1 MTTAKPTESQ
11 QLDQLSHDLGIQF
24 AYPNSDK
31 IYLSGSRTVMSRSET
46 VWIVDDDR
54 SIRWVLEK
62 ALQQEGLNTQCFESA
77 DGVLN
82 RLTRQQPDV
91 IISDIR
97 MPGASGLDLL
107 ARIRD
112 LYPRLP
118 VIIMTA
124 HSDLDSAVASY
135 QGGAFEYLP
144 KPFDVDEAVSLVKR
158 ANQHA
163 QEQQGLEAP
172 AALGRTPEIIGE
184 APAMQ
189 VVFRAIGRLSHS
201 NITVL
206 INGESGTGKE
216 LVAHALHRHS
226 PRASSPFIA
235 LNMAAIPKDL
245 MESELFGHEKG
256 AFTGAANQRRGRF
269 EQADGG
275 TLFLDEIG
283 DMPAETQTRLLR
295 VLADGEFYRVGGH
308 TPVKVD
314 VRIIAATH
322 QNLESLVQAGKFRE
336 DLFHRLNVIRI
347 HIPRLADRREDIP
360 TLARHFL
367 GRAAQE
373 LAVEPKLLKS
383 ETEDYLKHLP
393 WPGNVRQLENTCRWI
408 TVMASGREVHIDDL
422 PPELLSQPQENAPA
436 ANWEQGLRQWADQA
450 LARGQSSLLDSAVPA
465 FERIMIETAL
475 KHTAG
480 RRRDAAVLLGW
491 GRNTLTRKI
500 KELGMKVDGGDDDD
514 GDD

>member
-1 MTTAKPTESQ
+1 
-11 QLDQLSHDLGIQF
+11 
-24 AYPNSDK
+24 
-31 IYLSGSRTVMSRSET
+31 MSRSET

-97 MPGASGLDLL
+97 MPGTSGLDLL
-107 ARIRD
+107 AEIRQMH
-112 LYPRLP
+112 PRLP

-158 ANQHA
+158 ANLHA
-163 QEQQGLEAP
+163 QEQLRQAEPEPQL
-172 AALGRTPEIIGE
+172 RSPEIIGE

-189 VVFRAIGRLSHS
+189 EVFRAIGRLSHS

-226 PRASSPFIA
+226 PRAAAPFIA

-283 DMPAETQTRLLR
+283 DMPADTQTRLLR

-322 QNLESLVQAGKFRE
+322 QNLENLVREGKFRE

-360 TLARHFL
+360 ALARHFL
-367 GRAAQE
+367 ARAAQE

-383 ETEDYLKHLP
+383 ETEDYLRQLA

-408 TVMASGREVHIDDL
+408 TVMASGREVHVDDL
-422 PPELLSQPQENAPA
+422 PPELLNQPAETGQTGDWQQA
-436 ANWEQGLRQWADQA
+436 LRLWADQA
-450 LARGQSSLLDSAVPA
+450 LSRGQSNLLDSAVPC

-480 RRRDAAVLLGW
+480 RRRDAALLLGW

-500 KELGMKVDGGDDDD
+500 KELGMNVDGGDEDDS
-514 GDD
+514 DD

>member
-1 MTTAKPTESQ
+1 
-11 QLDQLSHDLGIQF
+11 
-24 AYPNSDK
+24 
-31 IYLSGSRTVMSRSET
+31 MSRSET

-62 ALQQEGLNTQCFESA
+62 ALQQEGMTTQSFDSA
-77 DGVLN
+77 DGVMS
-82 RLTRQQPDV
+82 RLARQQPDV

-107 ARIRD
+107 ARIREQH
-112 LYPRLP
+112 PRLP

-144 KPFDVDEAVSLVKR
+144 KPFDVDEAVALVKR

-163 QEQQGLEAP
+163 QEQQNQEAP
-172 AALGRTPEIIGE
+172 PALTRTPEIIGE

-189 VVFRAIGRLSHS
+189 EVFRAIGRLSHS

-226 PRASSPFIA
+226 PRAASPFIA

-256 AFTGAANQRRGRF
+256 AFTGAANLRRGRF

-283 DMPAETQTRLLR
+283 DMPADTQTRLLR

-322 QNLESLVQAGKFRE
+322 QNLETLVHAGKFRE

-347 HIPRLADRREDIP
+347 HIPRMSDRREDIP

-367 GRAAQE
+367 SRAAQE

-383 ETEDYLKHLP
+383 ETEEYQKNLP

-408 TVMASGREVHIDDL
+408 TVMASGREVHISDL
-422 PPELLSQPQENAPA
+422 PPELLSLPQDSAPVT
-436 ANWEQGLRQWADQA
+436 NWEQALRQWADQA
-450 LARGQSSLLDSAVPA
+450 LARGQSNLLDSAVPA

-500 KELGMKVDGGDDDD
+500 KELGMKVDGGDDDE
-514 GDD
+514 GDEA

>member
-1 MTTAKPTESQ
+1 MTRS
-11 QLDQLSHDLGIQF
+11 
-24 AYPNSDK
+24 PN
-31 IYLSGSRTVMSRSET
+31 RAEN

-62 ALQQEGLNTQCFESA
+62 ALQQEGMEPVSFDSA
-77 DGVLN
+77 DAALV
-82 RLTRQQPDV
+82 RLQRQCPDV
-91 IISDIR
+91 LISDIR
-97 MPGASGLDLL
+97 MPGTSGLDLL
-107 ARIRD
+107 ASIRER
-112 LYPRLP
+112 YPKLP

-144 KPFDVDEAVSLVKR
+144 KPFDVDEAVALVRR
-158 ANQHA
+158 ALAHSHE
-163 QEQQGLEAP
+163 QEPEEEELDQP
-172 AALGRTPEIIGE
+172 RTPEIIGE

-189 VVFRAIGRLSHS
+189 EVFRAIGRLSHS

-226 PRASSPFIA
+226 PRARNPFIA

-256 AFTGAANQRRGRF
+256 AFTGASVQRRGRF

-308 TPVKVD
+308 TPIKVD
-314 VRIIAATH
+314 VRIIAVTH
-322 QNLESLVQAGKFRE
+322 QNLEGLVLAGRFRE

-347 HIPRLADRREDIP
+347 HIPKLAERREDIP
-360 TLARHFL
+360 ALAQYFL
-367 GRAAQE
+367 AKAAQE
-373 LAVEPKLLKS
+373 LAVEPKVLKS
-383 ETEDYLKHLP
+383 QTQDYLRNLP

-408 TVMASGREVHIDDL
+408 TVMASSREVLIEDL
-422 PPELLSQPQENAPA
+422 PPEMLTQHQDSAPDGH
-436 ANWEQGLRQWADQA
+436 WEQGLRTWADQE
-450 LARGQSSLLDSAVPA
+450 LARGVTNLLDIAVPA

-480 RRRDAAVLLGW
+480 RRRDAAQLLGW

-500 KELGMKVDGGDDDD
+500 KELGMNVDGSEEEESE
-514 GDD
+514 

>member
-1 MTTAKPTESQ
+1 
-11 QLDQLSHDLGIQF
+11 
-24 AYPNSDK
+24 
-31 IYLSGSRTVMSRSET
+31 MSRSES
-46 VWIVDDDR
+46 VWVVDDDR

-62 ALQQEGLNTQCFESA
+62 ALQQEGMSPQTFDNAGSLLSRME
-77 DGVLN
+77 
-82 RLTRQQPDV
+82 RQQPDV

-97 MPGASGLDLL
+97 MPGPSGLDLL
-107 ARIRD
+107 AQLRERF
-112 LYPRLP
+112 PRLP

-124 HSDLDSAVASY
+124 HSDLESAVASY

-144 KPFDVDEAVSLVKR
+144 KPFDVDEAIALVKR
-158 ANQHA
+158 ACQHA
-163 QEQQGLEAP
+163 LEQQNGVAP
-172 AALGRTPEIIGE
+172 LPLAETPEIIGE

-189 VVFRAIGRLSHS
+189 EVFRAIGRLSHS

-216 LVAHALHRHS
+216 LVAQALHRHS
-226 PRASSPFIA
+226 PRARAPFIA

-256 AFTGAANQRRGRF
+256 AFTGAASLRRGRF

-283 DMPAETQTRLLR
+283 DMPADTQTRLLR

-322 QNLESLVQAGKFRE
+322 QNLENLVQEGKFRE

-347 HIPRLADRREDIP
+347 HIPRLSDRREDIP
-360 TLARHFL
+360 SLTRHFL
-367 GRAAQE
+367 NRAAQE
-373 LAVEPKLLKS
+373 LSVEPKLLKA
-383 ETEDYLKHLP
+383 ETEEYLKQLP

-408 TVMASGREVHIDDL
+408 TVMASGREVHVSDL
-422 PPELLSQPQENAPA
+422 PPELLQQRPDTPA
-436 ANWEQGLRQWADQA
+436 DAGWEQALRHWADQA
-450 LARGQSSLLDSAVPA
+450 LSRGQGNLLDLAVPA
-465 FERIMIETAL
+465 FERIMIEIAL

-480 RRRDAAVLLGW
+480 RRRDAALLLGW

-500 KELGMKVDGGDDDD
+500 KELGMKVDGGEEDDDA
-514 GDD
+514 

>member
-1 MTTAKPTESQ
+1 
-11 QLDQLSHDLGIQF
+11 
-24 AYPNSDK
+24 
-31 IYLSGSRTVMSRSET
+31 MSRQET

-62 ALQQEGLNTQCFESA
+62 ALQQEGMTTVAFDSA
-77 DGVLN
+77 DSVMT
-82 RLTRQQPDV
+82 RLGRQQPDV
-91 IISDIR
+91 VISDIR
-97 MPGASGLDLL
+97 MPGTSGLDLL
-107 ARIRD
+107 SRIREMH
-112 LYPRLP
+112 PRLP

-144 KPFDVDEAVSLVKR
+144 KPFDVDEAVALVKR
-158 ANQHA
+158 AGQHA
-163 QEQQGLEAP
+163 QEQQGFAEP
-172 AALGRTPEIIGE
+172 AHLTRTPEIIGE

-189 VVFRAIGRLSHS
+189 EVFRAIGRLSHS

-226 PRASSPFIA
+226 PRAAAPFIA

-256 AFTGAANQRRGRF
+256 AFTGAAAQRRGRF

-283 DMPAETQTRLLR
+283 DMPADTQTRLLR

-322 QNLESLVQAGKFRE
+322 QNLEGLVREGKFRE

-360 TLARHFL
+360 ALARHFL
-367 GRAAQE
+367 ARAAQE
-373 LAVEPKLLKS
+373 LAVEPKTLRG
-383 ETEDYLKHLP
+383 ETEEYMKGLP
-393 WPGNVRQLENTCRWI
+393 WQGNVRQLENTCRWI
-408 TVMASGREVHIDDL
+408 TVMASSREVLIDDL
-422 PPELLSQPQENAPA
+422 PPELLNQPQDAAPA
-436 ANWEQGLRQWADQA
+436 ANWEQALRQWADQA
-450 LARGQSSLLDSAVPA
+450 LTRGQSSLLDNAVPA

-480 RRRDAAVLLGW
+480 RRRDAALLLGW

-500 KELGMKVDGGDDDD
+500 KELGMKVDGPDEEGED
-514 GDD
+514 

>member
-1 MTTAKPTESQ
+1 
-11 QLDQLSHDLGIQF
+11 
-24 AYPNSDK
+24 
-31 IYLSGSRTVMSRSET
+31 MSRSET

-62 ALQQEGLNTQCFESA
+62 ALQQEGMTTQSFESA
-77 DGVLN
+77 DGVLAK
-82 RLTRQQPDV
+82 LARQQPDV

-97 MPGASGLDLL
+97 MPGVSGLDML
-107 ARIRD
+107 AQIRD

-163 QEQQGLEAP
+163 QEQQGHKAP
-172 AALGRTPEIIGE
+172 ADQRHTAEIIGE

-189 VVFRAIGRLSHS
+189 EVFRAIGRLSHS

-226 PRASSPFIA
+226 PRSASSFIA

-283 DMPAETQTRLLR
+283 DMPADTQTRLLR

-322 QNLESLVQAGKFRE
+322 QDLETLVQAGKFRE

-347 HIPRLADRREDIP
+347 HIPRLSDRREDIP
-360 TLARHFL
+360 TLASHFL
-367 GRAAQE
+367 ASAATE
-373 LAVEPKLLKS
+373 LAVETKLLKP
-383 ETEDYLKHLP
+383 ETEEYLQNLS

-408 TVMASGREVHIDDL
+408 TVMASGREVHVSDL
-422 PPELLSQPQENAPA
+422 PPELLNQPADAMPSN
-436 ANWEQGLRQWADQA
+436 NWEQALRQWADLA
-450 LARGQSSLLDSAVPA
+450 LARGQSNLLDEAIPA

-480 RRRDAAVLLGW
+480 RRRDAALLLGW

-500 KELGMKVDGGDDDD
+500 KDLGMGDSADEDE
-514 GDD
+514 GDQA

>member
-1 MTTAKPTESQ
+1 
-11 QLDQLSHDLGIQF
+11 
-24 AYPNSDK
+24 
-31 IYLSGSRTVMSRSET
+31 MSRSET

-62 ALQQEGLNTQCFESA
+62 ALQQAGMTTQSFESA
-77 DGVLN
+77 DGVIS
-82 RLTRQQPDV
+82 RLSHHQPDV

-97 MPGASGLDLL
+97 MPGASGLELL
-107 ARIRD
+107 ARIREQH
-112 LYPRLP
+112 PRLP

-158 ANQHA
+158 ANLHA
-163 QEQQGLEAP
+163 QEQQGLSVPVEQQ
-172 AALGRTPEIIGE
+172 RTPEIIGE

-189 VVFRAIGRLSHS
+189 EVFRAIGRLSHS

-226 PRASSPFIA
+226 PRAGSPFIA

-283 DMPAETQTRLLR
+283 DMPADTQTRLLR
-295 VLADGEFYRVGGH
+295 VLSDGEFYRVGGH

-322 QNLESLVQAGKFRE
+322 QNLEILVQAGKFRE

-347 HIPRLADRREDIP
+347 HIPRLSDRREDIP

-367 GRAAQE
+367 SRAALE

-383 ETEDYLKHLP
+383 DTEDYLRNLP

-408 TVMASGREVHIDDL
+408 TVMASGREVHVTAPVGRSGAGPWPIQPAGYCRPSLRANHDRNRPQTHRR
-422 PPELLSQPQENAPA
+422 PPP
-436 ANWEQGLRQWADQA
+436 
-450 LARGQSSLLDSAVPA
+450 
-465 FERIMIETAL
+465 
-475 KHTAG
+475 
-480 RRRDAAVLLGW
+480 
-491 GRNTLTRKI
+491 
-500 KELGMKVDGGDDDD
+500 
-514 GDD
+514 

>member
-1 MTTAKPTESQ
+1 
-11 QLDQLSHDLGIQF
+11 
-24 AYPNSDK
+24 
-31 IYLSGSRTVMSRSET
+31 MSRSET

-62 ALQQEGLNTQCFESA
+62 ALQGEGMTTQCFDSA
-77 DGVLN
+77 DGVMS
-82 RLTRQQPDV
+82 RLARQQPDV

-107 ARIRD
+107 ARIREQH
-112 LYPRLP
+112 PRLP

-163 QEQQGLEAP
+163 QEQQGLAEVP
-172 AALGRTPEIIGE
+172 ALTRTPEIIGE

-189 VVFRAIGRLSHS
+189 EVFRAIGRLSHS

-226 PRASSPFIA
+226 PRAASPFIA

-256 AFTGAANQRRGRF
+256 AFTGAANLRRGRF

-283 DMPAETQTRLLR
+283 DMPADTQTRLLR

-322 QNLESLVQAGKFRE
+322 QNLETLVHAGKFRE

-347 HIPRLADRREDIP
+347 HIPRMSDRREDIP

-367 GRAAQE
+367 SRAAQE

-383 ETEDYLKHLP
+383 ETEEYLKNLP

-408 TVMASGREVHIDDL
+408 TVMASGREVHISDL
-422 PPELLSQPQENAPA
+422 PPELLSLPQDSAPVT
-436 ANWEQGLRQWADQA
+436 NWEQALRQWADQA
-450 LARGQSSLLDSAVPA
+450 LARGQSSLLDSAVPS

-500 KELGMKVDGGDDDD
+500 KELGMKIDGADDDD
-514 GDD
+514 GDDA

>member
-1 MTTAKPTESQ
+1 
-11 QLDQLSHDLGIQF
+11 
-24 AYPNSDK
+24 
-31 IYLSGSRTVMSRSET
+31 MSRSET

-62 ALQQEGLNTQCFESA
+62 ALQQEGMTTQSFDSA
-77 DGVLN
+77 DGVLT

-163 QEQQGLEAP
+163 QDQQGLEAP

-189 VVFRAIGRLSHS
+189 EVFRAIGRLSHS

-226 PRASSPFIA
+226 PRAAAPFIA

-283 DMPAETQTRLLR
+283 DMPADTQTRLLR